1 MFTEAH
7 IILGFSGRGYFTDV
21 YRAAL
26 NEDEPVIVKSLRLSE
41 ISQQYH
47 HHCFKVNSSESSV
60 LAYICF
66 KLCPFEYTVKP
77 VLSGHSKID
86 KTKVL
91 KTNGSLMKVE
101 SIAECSKVSILQY
114 F

>member
-1 MFTEAH
+1 MLFAYNKVMFTEAD
-7 IILGFSGRGYFTDV
+7 IILGVSGRGYFTDV

-66 KLCPFEYTVKP
+66 ELCPFE
-77 VLSGHSKID
+77 
-86 KTKVL
+86 
-91 KTNGSLMKVE
+91 
-101 SIAECSKVSILQY
+101 
-114 F
+114 